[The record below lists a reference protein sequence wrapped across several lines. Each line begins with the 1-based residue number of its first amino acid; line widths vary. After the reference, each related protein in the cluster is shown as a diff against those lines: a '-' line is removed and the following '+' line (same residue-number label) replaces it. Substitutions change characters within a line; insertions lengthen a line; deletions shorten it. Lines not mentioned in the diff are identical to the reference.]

1 LHRATSADT
10 VASFGSSHGHARRGT
25 PGRLGVKVVGIKF
38 STSGIKWNLNERIDM
53 HCPNGHSMRPTLG
66 EIKRNATV
74 RCSAGES
81 VKLDAEDFNR
91 TLAKLD
97 RQIKDMFR

>member
-1 LHRATSADT
+1 ME
-10 VASFGSSHGHARRGT
+10 
-25 PGRLGVKVVGIKF
+25 IKL

-53 HCPNGHSMRPTLG
+53 ECPHGHSMSRTLG

-97 RQIKDMFR
+97 RQIRKAFGG